1 MPTPT
6 FEADMDFDTDEGDKK
21 LLVMFY
27 MEAVKNE
34 TASAEAGR
42 PIFRDVPMIKI
53 LIPGSKDPT
62 VQRVNENYIRRFPRQ
77 WDRFQKQMEQIV
89 DGTPLDQVP
98 FLTVSQIAELR
109 GFNCMTLEQ
118 LAGMSDQAGQ
128 KFMGFQSLKQKAQ
141 KYLDAAN
148 NAAPI
153 THLQEQVDALKSQ
166 NEVLE
171 RQLKETMELL
181 SKATPKAT
189 AKA

>member
-6 FEADMDFDTDEGDKK
+6 FEADMDFETDEGDKK

-27 MEAVKNE
+27 MEAVKQE
-34 TASAEAGR
+34 VASAEAGR
-42 PIFRDVPMIKI
+42 PIFKDVPMIKI

-62 VQRVNENYIRRFPRQ
+62 VQKVNENYIRRFPRQ
-77 WDRFQKQMEQIV
+77 WERFQKQMEQIV

-98 FLTVSQIAELR
+98 FLTVSQIAELKAY
-109 GFNCMTLEQ
+109 NCFTLEQ

-128 KFMGFQSLKQKAQ
+128 KFMGIQSLKAKAQ

-153 THLQEQVDALKSQ
+153 THMQEQIDALKSQ
-166 NEVLE
+166 NEVLG
-171 RQLKETMELL
+171 RQLKEAMDLL
-181 SKATPKAT
+181 AKVP
-189 AKA
+189 AKAPAKA